1 MIKLFLI
8 RFQTSINIPLDRLP
22 VNTALVLLIDPDTS
36 LKNFRTKA
44 AASPTINDHY
54 NVAMQYMEQVIISFI
69 PKLFLFV
76 QG

>member
-1 MIKLFLI
+1 
-8 RFQTSINIPLDRLP
+8 

-44 AASPTINDHY
+44 AASPTINDLY
-54 NVAMQYMEQVIISFI
+54 NVAMQYMEQVILSFV

-76 QG
+76 LG